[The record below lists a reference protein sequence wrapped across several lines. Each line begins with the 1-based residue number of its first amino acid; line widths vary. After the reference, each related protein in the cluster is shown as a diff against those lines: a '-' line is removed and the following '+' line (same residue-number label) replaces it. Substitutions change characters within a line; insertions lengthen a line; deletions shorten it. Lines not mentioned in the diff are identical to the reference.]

1 MGDDVGWDNL
11 TMKMWVD
18 ECQKK
23 CSRGPLEVLGIIQND
38 VKIGQVYII
47 LDDLSHKWKKKA

>member
-1 MGDDVGWDNL
+1 MS
-11 TMKMWVD
+11 
-18 ECQKK
+18 KK
-23 CSRGPLEVLGIIQND
+23 GSRGPLEVLGIIQND

>member
-1 MGDDVGWDNL
+1 MS
-11 TMKMWVD
+11 
-18 ECQKK
+18 KK
-23 CSRGPLEVLGIIQND
+23 CSRGSLEVLGIIQND